1 MIRIQSFSAGY
12 GSGAF
17 GIEIEDLTLKRGEVT
32 TLIGENGC
40 GKSTFLK
47 SLAGILPYRGHALM
61 DGEEI
66 ADLSPKARAQR
77 LAYLPQSLPAPRM
90 TVRTL
95 VSHGCFSRAGITNVL
110 SEADLRGIETALRE
124 TDMTPFSDRLL
135 GKLSGGERQ
144 RAYLAMILAQD
155 PDYLLVD
162 EGTSS
167 MDIAH
172 QRKTMELF
180 GRLTQRGKSV
190 VTVSHD
196 LPLSFS
202 ISSHIFIMK
211 CGKVVLSGTP
221 EKLADQPERLREILG
236 IALAPSRTDE
246 ALYAYELIR

>member
-1 MIRIQSFSAGY
+1 MIRIQSYSAGY
-12 GSGAF
+12 GACAF
-17 GIEIEDLTLKRGEVT
+17 GIGIEDLTLKRGEVT

-61 DGEEI
+61 DGKEI
-66 ADLSPKARAQR
+66 AALSPKRRAQH

-95 VSHGCFSRAGITNVL
+95 VSHGCFSRTGITNVL
-110 SEADLRGIETALRE
+110 SESDRRGIETALRE
-124 TDMTPFSDRLL
+124 TDMTPLSDRLI
-135 GKLSGGERQ
+135 GNLSGGERQ
-144 RAYLAMILAQD
+144 RAYLAMLLAQD
-155 PDYLLVD
+155 PDYLLID

-180 GRLTQRGKSV
+180 ARLAQRGKSV

-202 ISSHIFIMK
+202 ISSKILVMK

-221 EKLADQPERLREILG
+221 EELAGQPERLREILG
-236 IALAPSRTDE
+236 IGLAPSRTDE
-246 ALYAYELIR
+246 SLYAYELIR